1 MANFLTFPGT
11 AGFLTTP
18 FTLMS
23 TEFAALAS
31 STTVV
36 SASAITQTNTANG
49 IYGYVYLTVGS
60 ATFTPT
66 AGGNIAGWWLNSI
79 DGGTTFETAVS
90 SILPQGRSPDW
101 LIPFSTVTTAASGI
115 YMSPLIRLPWA
126 SAKTYIQNNTG
137 VTLGASGSQ
146 NPTIKCA
153 PVAVSW

>member
-23 TEFAALAS
+23 TEFVGLTS
-31 STTVV
+31 SGTVT
-36 SASAITQTNTANG
+36 SASAINQITTANG

-60 ATFTPT
+60 ATFTSL
-66 AGGNIAGWWLNSI
+66 AGGNLAGWWLNSV

-90 SILPQGRSPDW
+90 SVLSQPRSPDW
-101 LIPFSTVTTAASGI
+101 IIPLSTVAVSASGI

-126 SAKTYIQNNTG
+126 TAKTYVQNNTG
-137 VTLGASGSQ
+137 TTLGASGSQ

>member
-23 TEFAALAS
+23 TEFVGLTS
-31 STTVV
+31 SATIV
-36 SASAITQTNTANG
+36 SASAINQTNTANG

-66 AGGNIAGWWLNSI
+66 AGGNISGWWLNSV
-79 DGGTTFETAVS
+79 DGGTTYETAISTVG
-90 SILPQGRSPDW
+90 PQARPPDW
-101 LIPFSTVTTAASGI
+101 IIPLSTTGTVSSGI
-115 YMSPLIRLPWA
+115 YMTQVIRLPWA
-126 SAKTYIQNNTG
+126 TAKTYIQNNAGT
-137 VTLGASGSQ
+137 TLGASGSQ
-146 NPTIKCA
+146 YPTIKCA